1 MEMTSGDRVAA
12 RRHWLLPPVEWLQL
26 TSCMSR
32 RSIMSSALE
41 DETDVNDRPDADE
54 TTDVELFERVL
65 AMDILETGKLNESK
79 L

>member
-1 MEMTSGDRVAA
+1 
-12 RRHWLLPPVEWLQL
+12 
-26 TSCMSR
+26 
-32 RSIMSSALE
+32 MSSALE